1 MGQVMPH
8 GRQPRAFHPL
18 LLAAYP
24 ALFLYSRNMEEAT
37 PGDLVRALAV
47 LLPAACLLWLA
58 ARLAVKDRLKAALI
72 VSLLVVATFS
82 FGYVIEPVRG
92 AMIGDYLV
100 GRALV
105 LEPIWCLILGILV
118 VLITRTRRSLVS
130 ATVFANTASVVLVG
144 AALLQA
150 VVFHLGADRADASR
164 WRSYVAGKLAA
175 DPPLKP
181 PAGVRAPNIY
191 YIILDEYTRADVL
204 KNDLG
209 FDNSEFV
216 SELERR
222 GFYVAERSVSNY
234 TSTYLSLSSSLNL
247 DYLQALREAAE
258 IEEMSPQIQGE
269 MIHENRVVG
278 MLKQAGYSLAVFPS
292 DYRVTD
298 RHPHAD
304 RVYRRRCF
312 NLSEFERVLFD
323 KSLFAPFL
331 KGVANHRRDVLYNLD
346 NLGRPKDLDGPVF
359 VFAHIMV
366 PHPPY
371 VFDSEG
377 KLPPQEPFGREIKS
391 TEKAIRRYTG
401 QIAYTNKRILEAVD
415 RILKDEEEPPVIIL
429 QGDHG
434 FRRLPP
440 DHPAQQRVVSS
451 ILNAYYL
458 PPTAGELPGPSISP
472 VNSFRLVF
480 NGYLGGRFGYLPDES
495 YYSPPG
501 GKTGVFLRIEH

>member
-1 MGQVMPH
+1 MEKT

-24 ALFLYSRNMEEAT
+24 ALFLFARNTDEAT
-37 PGDLVRALAV
+37 LADLGRALAV
-47 LLPAACLLWLA
+47 LISAACLVWLV
-58 ARLAVKDRLKAALI
+58 ARLAVRDRLKAALV
-72 VSLLVVATFS
+72 VSLTVIAAFS
-82 FGYVIEPVRG
+82 FGYFLESVHG
-92 AMIGDYLV
+92 ATIGGLLI
-100 GRALV
+100 GRV
-105 LEPIWCLILGILV
+105 LV
-118 VLITRTRRSLVS
+118 VGPLWFLLFAVLLFLVVRTGRSLVS
-130 ATVFANTASVVLVG
+130 ATAFANSAALVLVG
-144 AALLQA
+144 VSLAQA
-150 VVFHLGADRADASR
+150 VVSQFGGSRGDA
-164 WRSYVAGKLAA
+164 KLWGEYLEKQLEAA
-175 DPPLKP
+175 PLLAP
-181 PAGVRAPNIY
+181 QPGSRAPNIY

-258 IEEMSPQIQGE
+258 IEEMSPQIHGE